1 MTFDTSK
8 IRASAQRLKPLVKK
22 SRAELMKG
30 AARGF
35 VKDIVAITPPASQ
48 GSSGAAAKKAG
59 ENAVLGDV
67 LKLAQPVVAVGRGAQ
82 KQLVSATELLA
93 AHARSRNGANGRVNP
108 RSRKE
113 KLLVA
118 QQVAVRV
125 ITQLQKRVGWLA
137 AGWNK
142 AASHL
147 GVRLPAWVRRH
158 GDSYGEVKAE
168 VTATK
173 FRLELGN
180 VVRFVGNVR
189 DYGRRVQRALDYQ
202 ANKLD
207 RQADYLM
214 KKAVKAAG
222 F

>member
-1 MTFDTSK
+1 MSSFDTSVV
-8 IRASAQRLKPLVKK
+8 RAAVQRLKPLTKK
-22 SRAELMKG
+22 SRAELMRG

-48 GSSGAAAKKAG
+48 GSRGAAAKKAG
-59 ENAVLGDV
+59 EAAVLGDV
-67 LKLAQPVVAVGRGAQ
+67 LKLAQPVLAVAQ
-82 KQLVSATELLA
+82 KQLVSATDLLA
-93 AHARSRNGANGRVNP
+93 AHARSRSGANGRVNP

-118 QQVAVRV
+118 QRVAVQV
-125 ITQLQKRVGWLA
+125 IAKLQKRVGWLA

-142 AASHL
+142 AAAHL

-158 GDSYGEVKAE
+158 GDSYGEVKVE

-180 VVRFVGNVR
+180 VVKFVGNVR
-189 DYGRRVQRALDYQ
+189 DYSRRVQRALDYQ
-202 ANKLD
+202 ANKLN

-214 KKAVKAAG
+214 KKAIKAAG